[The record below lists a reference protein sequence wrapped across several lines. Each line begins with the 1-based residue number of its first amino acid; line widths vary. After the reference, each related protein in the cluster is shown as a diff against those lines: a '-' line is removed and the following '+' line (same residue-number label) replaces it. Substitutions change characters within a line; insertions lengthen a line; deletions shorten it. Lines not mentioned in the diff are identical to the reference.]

1 MADETDATDAGE
13 SAEPGAAP
21 ETEGPATEASAA
33 DAEASATEAREAAET
48 EAQTEPPGSA
58 VATTESD
65 EAGTE
70 LVPAEQAALP
80 AVWPPPPTPRQEQR
94 KERVWLPLLVPLCAV
109 IAVAVYSFNVS
120 RVFLA
125 ASKDSTDIALAIG
138 IGITVAI
145 LAGATVI
152 AAAPKI
158 RTTSLVLALIG
169 VFAVVMLSGSI
180 VLGAA
185 EPEHHAAGGCPYATG
200 KAVNV
205 LNVTAG
211 PGFNYGQSVYNV
223 PAGITQIN
231 FQPQGTHTLSFD
243 GQPFSACELET
254 GQKITEQLDF
264 TAGAKYTIF
273 CSIPGH
279 RAAGMQAEIDV
290 GAAAAGAKPIPG
302 TGTPTTTLVPPGG
315 VKKPSNNGKLPQSGA
330 GQATEGG

>member
-1 MADETDATDAGE
+1 MADETDATDAAE
-13 SAEPGAAP
+13 SGEPGA
-21 ETEGPATEASAA
+21 TPAGEAEAA
-33 DAEASATEAREAAET
+33 DAETSTTAAREAAET
-48 EAQTEPPGSA
+48 EAQTEPPGTA
-58 VATTESD
+58 VATMESD
-65 EAGTE
+65 EAGGE
-70 LVPAEQAALP
+70 LVPAEQAAAP
-80 AVWPPPPTPRQEQR
+80 AVWPPPPTPSQERR
-94 KERVWLPLLVPLCAV
+94 KERVWLPLLVPICAV
-109 IAVAVYSFNVS
+109 IAVAVYAFNVS

-125 ASKDSTDIALAIG
+125 ASKDSSDIAVAIG
-138 IGITVAI
+138 AGITVAI

-152 AAAPKI
+152 AAVPKI
-158 RTTSLVLALIG
+158 RTTSLVLALVG

-185 EPEHHAAGGCPYATG
+185 EPEHHAAAACPYATG
-200 KAVNV
+200 KAVHV

-243 GQPFSACELET
+243 GPPFSACELET
-254 GQKITEQLDF
+254 SQKVTEQLDF
-264 TAGAKYTIF
+264 TPGAKYTIF

-290 GAAAAGAKPIPG
+290 GAATAGAKPIPG